1 MTQNE
6 AENSIFWDYDLSRAN
21 LSDPKTKIWY
31 LNRKLQFGN
40 FSGITKKDL
49 KEYLPK
55 LEIDHSLK
63 ELLQNYLKS
72 NA

>member
-1 MTQNE
+1 MPQNK
-6 AENSIFWDYDLSRAN
+6 AKNSIFWDYDLSNAN
-21 LSDPKTKIWY
+21 LSDPKVKTWY
-31 LNRKLQFGN
+31 LNRKLQFGD

-49 KEYLPK
+49 GKYLPI
-55 LEIDHSLK
+55 LDIDASLK